1 LFGLEVFNLSLRC
14 HGRADIL
21 IAARQLPSC
30 LERRHHKRRGLR
42 GRDQRGG
49 SGGKSDGEFQ
59 KVPAFH
65 DISLFVLSRVMRGEF
80 ECLDMNGR

>member
-14 HGRADIL
+14 HGRSNVLSAV
-21 IAARQLPSC
+21 RQPSIC
-30 LERRHHKRRGLR
+30 RERRHHQRRSLR
-42 GRDQRGG
+42 GRGQRGG

-80 ECLDMNGR
+80 GCADMNGR